1 MVVFNGSI
9 WHGHTANRSGSPRRS
24 LQGAYIR
31 REAASGF
38 DLPGRM
44 TPGTLARISPLA
56 KYVLAV

>member
-31 REAASGF
+31 REAASGVVRLAGMKP
-38 DLPGRM
+38 D
-44 TPGTLARISPLA
+44 TLGRISPLA